1 MMPGKTL
8 RIGAVSYLNSK
19 PLVEGLGELL
29 PDTRIQ
35 LDFPSRLAD
44 QLASGRMEVA
54 LIPSIEFFRGHDYEI
69 ISNACVAAH
78 GPVLSVK
85 LYTRVPW
92 GEIRTLAL
100 DEGSRTSATLARILL
115 AERHGVIPQLEPL
128 PLNHRTEDTTA
139 DAILLIGD
147 RAILPPP
154 EPFLATWDL
163 GEEWLEWTG
172 LPFVFAM
179 WVANDQAALGA
190 EDLNQVELALC
201 RSRDLGVA
209 RLTEIASR
217 EAPRLGLSYETTV
230 GYLQKNLQ
238 FHLGNAE
245 KCGLK
250 QFYQLASGLG
260 LAPKG
265 VSLRFRNA

>member
-1 MMPGKTL
+1 MPGKTL

-44 QLASGRMEVA
+44 QLASGGLEVA

-69 ISNACVAAH
+69 ISNACVSAH

-115 AERHGVIPQLEPL
+115 AERHGVIPQ
-128 PLNHRTEDTTA
+128 
-139 DAILLIGD
+139 
-147 RAILPPP
+147 AILPPP

-179 WVANDQAALGA
+179 WVANDQAGLGA
-190 EDLNQVELALC
+190 EDLDQVELALC
-201 RSRDLGVA
+201 HSRDLGVA

-230 GYLQKNLQ
+230 GYLQKNLH